1 MTFTTTE
8 DGQTHVE
15 VHVLQGER
23 ELAKHNKSL
32 AKFFLEGIPRT
43 PRGVPKIEVTFDI
56 DADGIVHV
64 TGRDA
69 GSGIKQTITIK
80 RSSGL
85 SREEVEKMERDAQ
98 EFAIQDQQQKE
109 QITARIKGETL
120 VNEAE
125 RTMAKYKNNVEAKY
139 IEAINTALTNVRAL
153 LAKEDASAEL
163 VSEVAALDRALLD
176 LGRAIYTGG
185 RAATERKEDP
195 APAADK

>member
-69 GSGIKQTITIK
+69 GSGIKQTVSIK

-85 SREEVEKMERDAQ
+85 SRDEVDRLEKEATEYAQ
-98 EFAIQDQQQKE
+98 QDHIQKE
-109 QITARIKGETL
+109 AITARIKGETL
-120 VNEAE
+120 VNEAD
-125 RTMAKYKNNVEAKY
+125 RSLAKYKGVVDSKH
-139 IEAINTALTNVRAL
+139 V
-153 LAKEDASAEL
+153 DAVSSAL
-163 VSEVAALDRALLD
+163 VSVRELLKSEESPPELAQQVAALDRALLE

-185 RAATERKEDP
+185 RAERSEDK